1 MLNLKKFIQKL
12 LYPHSYDSEAF
23 VKYLKLK
30 GCKIGK
36 GTYFFDPKNTIIDGN
51 RLNFIEIGENCSFT
65 RGVVILGHDY
75 SYSVLRKN
83 YHQMLQKAAITK
95 IGDNVFIGLRSV
107 ILMGTEIGD
116 NVIIGANSVVSG
128 KIPANSVWAGNP
140 AKQICTLEEY
150 YNKLNAKFE
159 QNAKLHAKR
168 IIETT
173 GKKPTFEQM
182 EYFITLFTEKNSEA
196 RRKYLEMSKYKGY
209 DKEEMIQDL
218 MKVEPKYKDFNDF
231 LSKLDT

>member
-1 MLNLKKFIQKL
+1 MVELKKLLKKL
-12 LYPHSYDSEAF
+12 LYPHNYNSEVF
-23 VKYLKLK
+23 VKYLRSK

-36 GTYFFDPKNTIIDGN
+36 GTYFFDPKDTVVDGN
-51 RLNFIEIGENCSFT
+51 RLKFIEIGENCSIT

-95 IGDNVFIGLRSV
+95 IGDNVFLGLRSV
-107 ILMGTEIGD
+107 ILMGSQIGD

-128 KIPANSVWAGNP
+128 KIPANTVWAGNP
-140 AKQICTLEEY
+140 ARQICTLEEY
-150 YNKLNAKFE
+150 YNKLSKKFE

-168 IIETT
+168 IMQKT
-173 GKKPTFEQM
+173 GRAPTFKEM
-182 EYFITLFTEKNSEA
+182 EYFITLFTEKNSKE
-196 RRKYLEMSKYKGY
+196 RKKMLEMSAYKGY

-218 MKVEPKYKDFNDF
+218 MKIEPKYKDLEEF
-231 LSKLDT
+231 LLNLDK